1 MQNMKFLKEVK
12 IAHLSLISN
21 LFFTDVLEDKE
32 GFLIYSNIN
41 SYLSELDSQ
50 NKKLPQVKVV
60 NNFLQ
65 AVLVLVGLDLK
76 DWANAYQC
84 SLGIS
89 CGYRA
94 LWKGQ
99 ECLWVK

>member
-50 NKKLPQVKVV
+50 KKKSPP
-60 NNFLQ
+60 
-65 AVLVLVGLDLK
+65 
-76 DWANAYQC
+76 
-84 SLGIS
+84 S
-89 CGYRA
+89 
-94 LWKGQ
+94 KGS
-99 ECLWVK
+99 

>member
-1 MQNMKFLKEVK
+1 MKFLKEVK

-50 NKKLPQVKVV
+50 KKKSPP
-60 NNFLQ
+60 
-65 AVLVLVGLDLK
+65 
-76 DWANAYQC
+76 
-84 SLGIS
+84 S
-89 CGYRA
+89 
-94 LWKGQ
+94 KGS
-99 ECLWVK
+99 